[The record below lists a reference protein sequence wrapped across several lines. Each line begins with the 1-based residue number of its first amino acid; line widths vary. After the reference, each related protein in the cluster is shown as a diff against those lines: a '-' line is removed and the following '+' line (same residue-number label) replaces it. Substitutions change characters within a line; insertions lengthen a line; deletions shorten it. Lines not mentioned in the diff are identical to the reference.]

1 MDPTT
6 FRMRHLLGIIAA
18 AVVIA
23 AVLRHVF
30 HVHFGLSPEEIRAE
44 ALIAI
49 VAIVGAMILARFI
62 RRRWWRP
69 K

>member
-1 MDPTT
+1 
-6 FRMRHLLGIIAA
+6 MRHLLGIIAA

-30 HVHFGLSPEEIRAE
+30 HVHLGLSREEIRAE

-49 VAIVGAMILARFI
+49 VAIVGAMILTSLV
-62 RRRWWRP
+62 RRWWRRP

>member
-1 MDPTT
+1 MDPTS
-6 FRMRHLLGIIAA
+6 FRMRHLLGIVAA

-30 HVHFGLSPEEIRAE
+30 HVHLGLSREEIRAE
-44 ALIAI
+44 ALIA
-49 VAIVGAMILARFI
+49 VAAIVGALILARYVAQ
-62 RRRWWRP
+62 RRGRP

>member
-1 MDPTT
+1 
-6 FRMRHLLGIIAA
+6 MRHLLGIIA

-30 HVHFGLSPEEIRAE
+30 HVHLGLSREEIRAE

-49 VAIVGAMILARFI
+49 VAIVGAMILTSLV
-62 RRRWWRP
+62 RRWWRRP